1 MDAANWIDRVKT
13 ANGWESDYRAA
24 KELRLSRNTIS
35 TYRGGPGKT
44 MDEDTAVKV
53 AAALGAKPEIVL
65 IDQLVERSR
74 NDEAKAAFS
83 KVLKRLGGVAAGALL
98 AVGIGGAP
106 APAQAASNLYS
117 SATLYIM

>member
-1 MDAANWIDRVKT
+1 MKASEWIDRVK
-13 ANGWESDYRAA
+13 AAREWPSDYRAA
-24 KELRLSRNTIS
+24 KELKLTHSTITNYRVRQS
-35 TYRGGPGKT
+35 TL
-44 MDEDTAVKV
+44 DENICVKV
-53 AAALGAKPEIVL
+53 AAALGEKPEIIL

-117 SATLYIM
+117 SVTLYIM